1 MAYSKIAIAIPE
13 VTGDIVINVTTEAAV
28 AAYTNQIPI
37 STDTDGNIFNSVGY
51 KQDYRINSSG
61 TVADKASG
69 GITTDCFAT
78 GFIPVK
84 GGDVIRFSGAYVE
97 GSSGG
102 ANNWYYDSSKT
113 KGTPGFTPYSFVN
126 NLAATKNL
134 FKACD
139 YNEDEQRLYSFTL
152 KDNAEAG
159 YMRFTLIGNG
169 ADAIITVNEEIV

>member
-1 MAYSKIAIAIPE
+1 MAYSKVAIAIPE

-37 STDTDGNIFNSVGY
+37 STDTDGSIFNNTGY
-51 KQDYRINSSG
+51 KQGYRINSSG
-61 TVADKASG
+61 TVADGASG
-69 GITTDCFAT
+69 GVDDTWFAT

-102 ANNWYYDSSKT
+102 ANNRYYNSEKN
-113 KGTPGFTPYSFVN
+113 KGGVAFTPYSFVN
-126 NLAATKNL
+126 GLASTKNN

-139 YNEDEQRLYSFTL
+139 YNEDEQRLYSFTF
-152 KDNAEAG
+152 KDNVAAG
-159 YMRFTLIGNG
+159 YMRFTLHGNG
-169 ADAIITVNEEIV
+169 ADAVITVNEEIV

>member
-1 MAYSKIAIAIPE
+1 MAYSKVAIAIPE

-37 STDTDGNIFNSVGY
+37 STDTDGSIFNSVGY

-61 TVADKASG
+61 DVVASG
-69 GITTDCFAT
+69 GVTGDCFVT

-97 GSSGG
+97 GSQGG
-102 ANNWYYDSSKT
+102 AHSWYYDSSKV
-113 KGTPGFTPYSFVN
+113 KGTLGFTP
-126 NLAATKNL
+126 NLFTDHLATAVAM
-134 FKACD
+134 FKACN
-139 YNEDEQRLYSFTL
+139 YNENEQRLYSFTL
-152 KDNAEAG
+152 KDDVESG

-169 ADAIITVNEEIV
+169 ANAVVTVNEEIS

>member
-1 MAYSKIAIAIPE
+1 MAYSKISIAIPE

-37 STDTDGNIFNSVGY
+37 STDTDGSIFNGVGY

-84 GGDVIRFSGAYVE
+84 GGDVIRFSGAYIE
-97 GSSGG
+97 GASGG

-113 KGTPGFTPYSFVN
+113 KGTLGITPYVFVN
-126 NLAATKNL
+126 NLAAAKNL

-139 YNEDEQRLYSFTL
+139 YSEDEQRLYSFTL
-152 KDNAEAG
+152 KDNVEAG
-159 YMRFTLIGNG
+159 YMRFTLFGDG
-169 ADAIITVNEEIV
+169 ANAIVTVNEEIV

>member
-1 MAYSKIAIAIPE
+1 MAYSKVAIAIPE

-37 STDTDGNIFNSVGY
+37 STDTDGSIFNGIGY
-51 KQDYRINSSG
+51 KQGYRLNSSG
-61 TVADKASG
+61 NVADATSG

-97 GSSGG
+97 GNSGG
-102 ANNWYYDSSKT
+102 ANNWYYDSSKV
-113 KGTPGFTPYSFVN
+113 KGAIGFTPYGFVS
-126 NLAATKNL
+126 NLAAVKNL

-139 YNEDEQRLYSFTL
+139 YNENEQRLYSFTL
-152 KDNAEAG
+152 KDNVEAG
-159 YMRFTLIGNG
+159 YMRFTLFGDG
-169 ADAIITVNEEIV
+169 ANAIITVNEEIV

>member
-1 MAYSKIAIAIPE
+1 MAYSKVAIAIPE

-37 STDTDGNIFNSVGY
+37 STDTDGSIFNVVGY
-51 KQDYRINSSG
+51 KQGYRLNSSG
-61 TVADKASG
+61 NVADAASG
-69 GITTDCFAT
+69 NASTDWFVT

-97 GSSGG
+97 GNLGG
-102 ANNWYYDSSKT
+102 VNNWYYDSSKV
-113 KGTPGFTPYSFVN
+113 KGKLTFTPHSFIN
-126 NLAATKNL
+126 NLAGTKNL

-152 KDNAEAG
+152 KDNVEAG
-159 YMRFTLIGNG
+159 YMRFTLFGNG
-169 ADAIITVNEEIV
+169 ANAIVTVNEEIS